1 VLTQSQCRNLFYV
14 REARKEAT
22 AEERVEKANEED
34 GVGSSGCRKMELE
47 AMDAGR
53 WNWKKW
59 RQEDGI
65 GRSEG
70 RKS

>member
-1 VLTQSQCRNLFYV
+1 MRTQSQCRNLFHV

-47 AMDAGR
+47 EVEAGR
-53 WNWKKW
+53 WNRKK
-59 RQEDGI
+59 
-65 GRSEG
+65 
-70 RKS
+70 